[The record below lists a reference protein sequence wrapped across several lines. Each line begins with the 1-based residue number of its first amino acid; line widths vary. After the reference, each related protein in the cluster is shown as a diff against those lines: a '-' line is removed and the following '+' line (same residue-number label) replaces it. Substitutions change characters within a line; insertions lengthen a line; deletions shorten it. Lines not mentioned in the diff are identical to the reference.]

1 MPKLPCAADL
11 ENRSYSVGKSREK
24 KKEKKEKPT
33 KKTFHKSRTLPSLHL
48 QLKTLRRE
56 EAQGLWELEG
66 QVRSGFPH
74 TLVKASAFVY

>member
-11 ENRSYSVGKSREK
+11 ENRSYSVGESKNK
-24 KKEKKEKPT
+24 KQKNKKPT
-33 KKTFHKSRTLPSLHL
+33 KKIFQKSRTLPSLHL
-48 QLKTLRRE
+48 QLKTLPRE

-74 TLVKASAFVY
+74 TLVKASTFVY

>member
-11 ENRSYSVGKSREK
+11 ENRSYSVGESKNK
-24 KKEKKEKPT
+24 KPT
-33 KKTFHKSRTLPSLHL
+33 KKKFQKSKTLPSLHL
-48 QLKTLRRE
+48 QLKTLLRE

-74 TLVKASAFVY
+74 TLVKASTFVY

>member
-1 MPKLPCAADL
+1 MQPTWRTGATQWEKA
-11 ENRSYSVGKSREK
+11 EK
-24 KKEKKEKPT
+24 KKRKKKEKPT
-33 KKTFHKSRTLPSLHL
+33 KKTFQKSRTLPSLHL

-74 TLVKASAFVY
+74 TLVKASTFVY

>member
-11 ENRSYSVGKSREK
+11 ENRSYSVGESKNK
-24 KKEKKEKPT
+24 KQKPI
-33 KKTFHKSRTLPSLHL
+33 KKTFQKSRTLPSLHL
-48 QLKTLRRE
+48 QLKTLLRE

-74 TLVKASAFVY
+74 TLVKASTFVY

>member
-11 ENRSYSVGKSREK
+11 ENRSYSVGKSGEK
-24 KKEKKEKPT
+24 KKEKPT
-33 KKTFHKSRTLPSLHL
+33 KKTFQKSRTLPSLHL

-74 TLVKASAFVY
+74 TLVKASTFVY